1 MNVIQRPSIFD
12 NKKRGCTDW
21 PCLLI
26 FIMLLILYI
35 LFAIFVFRE
44 GSLRRF
50 IYPTDTQ
57 GRICGI
63 DSQIDR
69 KYLQF
74 FDIIKCIKYVLIGAR
89 CPTPQMCVEQ
99 CPSKFYH
106 YKLLYAQE
114 LTLTKDKKNQI
125 QQIRTQL
132 SVKFHF
138 HRKSN
143 SQIDFFSPSF

>member
-1 MNVIQRPSIFD
+1 MARQPDIAQHPSIFR

-26 FIMLLILYI
+26 FIILLTLYI

-57 GRICGI
+57 GRICGV
-63 DSQIDR
+63 DSQADR

-74 FDIIKCIKYVLIGAR
+74 FDIIKCVKYVLVGAR

-99 CPSKFYH
+99 CPTSFYH

-114 LTLTKDKKNQI
+114 LKLTTDKERKI
-125 QQIRTQL
+125 QRIRAQL
-132 SVKFHF
+132 SV
-138 HRKSN
+138 
-143 SQIDFFSPSF
+143 SFILLR

>member
-1 MNVIQRPSIFD
+1 MASRPSVFE
-12 NKKRGCTDW
+12 NRKRGCTDW

-26 FIMLLILYI
+26 FIILLILYI

-57 GRICGI
+57 GRICGV
-63 DSQIDR
+63 DSQVNQ

-74 FDIIKCIKYVLIGAR
+74 FDIVKCIKYVLVGAR
-89 CPTPQMCVEQ
+89 CPTPQMCVEE
-99 CPSKFYH
+99 CPTKFYH

-114 LTLTKDKKNQI
+114 LKLATNNNDLIKN
-125 QQIRTQL
+125 IRAQL
-132 SVKFHF
+132 SVSYTIQMHES
-138 HRKSN
+138 H
-143 SQIDFFSPSF
+143 D

>member
-1 MNVIQRPSIFD
+1 MASRSSAIPRPLIF
-12 NKKRGCTDW
+12 NNRKRGCTDW

-26 FIMLLILYI
+26 FIALLVLYT

-57 GRICGI
+57 GRICGA

-74 FDIIKCIKYVLIGAR
+74 FDIIKCVKYVLIGAR
-89 CPTPQMCVEQ
+89 CPTPQMCVKQ
-99 CPSKFYH
+99 CPTSFYH

-114 LTLTKDKKNQI
+114 LKLTTNKENKI
-125 QQIRTQL
+125 QLIRAQL
-132 SVKFHF
+132 LVNYLFLLQSRFDLF
-138 HRKSN
+138 
-143 SQIDFFSPSF
+143 